1 MPKNS
6 SFTSTPSSI
15 TLPLKHRS
23 KKFGQAA
30 VALPLDYRLSTIDYR
45 LSTIDYCLLAMPAI
59 NYINSDKA
67 KHEIYS
73 MVLRKNKLRTNLFHK
88 KQIFFEKITISL
100 YIMRIQ
106 A

>member
-1 MPKNS
+1 MAALTIAPKNS
-6 SFTSTPSSI
+6 A
-15 TLPLKHRS
+15 
-23 KKFGQAA
+23 GQRWPYHWT
-30 VALPLDYRLSTIDYR
+30 V
-45 LSTIDYCLLAMPAI
+45 DYCLSATPAI
-59 NYINSDKA
+59 NHINNDKA

-100 YIMRIQ
+100 YIMHIQ